1 MDYLNGIAKSLD
13 DYLKKMIPQELLEPS
28 GNKKDETEYKKFKFI
43 DNTKKFNLF
52 GKLIK
57 EIECAK
63 KIGKKIEFILF
74 SNKYRCFFE
83 TGINT
88 ESMKYYTNEI
98 MGIKCGFSNEIE
110 KGFVVFYKK
119 VDNYNKNINY
129 ESCNDYINVY
139 NITSIEELKKQ
150 LSLDPN
156 IHKGDIILVSDS
168 DELNGSYYIYSVK
181 PIEIQKIIN
190 NEVYTDVYNRY
201 KPYYSTLNGNIKFT
215 STPYDDNYFRDH
227 YINSY
232 STIDSNTS
240 DTSSTWKNITMW
252 SDNSGKIW

>member
-13 DYLKKMIPQELLEPS
+13 DYLKKMIPQELLEPLE
-28 GNKKDETEYKKFKFI
+28 NKEYESEYKKFKFI

-57 EIECAK
+57 EIECAE

-88 ESMKYYTNEI
+88 ESMKCYTNEI

-119 VDNYNKNINY
+119 VDDYNKNINY
-129 ESCNDYINVY
+129 ESCNDYINVQ

-150 LSLDPN
+150 LSLDPD

-168 DELNGSYYIYSVK
+168 DELNGSYYISSIK
-181 PIEIQKIIN
+181 PVVITKILSKDN
-190 NEVYTDVYNRY
+190 VYNGFKRY
-201 KPYYSTLNGNIKFT
+201 YTNNNLKFQ
-215 STPYDDNYFRDH
+215 STPYDDNYFRDL

-240 DTSSTWKNITMW
+240 NTSSTWKHITMW
-252 SDNSGKIW
+252 SSNSGV

>member
-13 DYLKKMIPQELLEPS
+13 DYLKKMIPQELLEPLE
-28 GNKKDETEYKKFKFI
+28 NKEYESEYKKFKFI

-57 EIECAK
+57 EIECAE

-74 SNKYRCFFE
+74 SNKYRCFLE

-88 ESMKYYTNEI
+88 ESMKHYTNEI
-98 MGIKCGFSNEIE
+98 MGIKCGFSNKIE

-119 VDNYNKNINY
+119 VDDYNKNINHA
-129 ESCNDYINVY
+129 SCNDCIHVQ
-139 NITSIEELKKQ
+139 NITDIKELKEQ
-150 LSLDPN
+150 LSEDSN
-156 IHKGDIILVSDS
+156 IKEGDIIVVSNS
-168 DELNGSYYIYSVK
+168 NELNGSYYISSIK
-181 PIEIQKIIN
+181 PVVITKILN
-190 NEVYTDVYNRY
+190 KDDVYNGF
-201 KPYYSTLNGNIKFT
+201 KHYYTSNGNVKFK
-215 STPYDDNYFRDH
+215 STPYDNNYFRDY

-252 SDNSGKIW
+252 SSNSGV